1 MNKLLSIVGALT
13 LVFAG
18 SVVANDEGKE
28 KASAEMIAELTQMCL
43 DWSKDDGVEAASL
56 KKYVL
61 DCVNGE
67 LTANGYEAVTDVDIK

>member
-1 MNKLLSIVGALT
+1 MNKFLNIVGALT

-18 SVVANDEGKE
+18 NVVANDEAKE
-28 KASAEMIAELTQMCL
+28 KAPAEMVTELTQMCL
-43 DWSKDDGVEAASL
+43 DWAKDDAVEATSL

-67 LTANGYEAVTDVDIK
+67 LTSNGYQPVEDVDVK